1 MEGVPFNPDWNII
14 NNMNGVVVD
23 YDGEAGMCPFLP
35 SCCCC
40 ACDGLAAGLLMRQS
54 QACSALA
61 G

>member
-35 SCCCC
+35 SCC
-40 ACDGLAAGLLMRQS
+40 
-54 QACSALA
+54 
-61 G
+61 